1 LGDVRIRVLCR
12 EPVLRITGRLIFALG
27 GKGIAKGVDCCSG
40 CCVGVCVGVVE
51 KVEKVGVFVFVDK
64 HDVVAGTKKR
74 LPLREGERGE
84 EINGAL
90 EV

>member
-1 LGDVRIRVLCR
+1 M
-12 EPVLRITGRLIFALG
+12 
-27 GKGIAKGVDCCSG
+27 AKGVDCCSG
-40 CCVGVCVGVVE
+40 CCVGVCVGV
-51 KVEKVGVFVFVDK
+51 VEKVGVFVFVDK

-90 EV
+90 EL